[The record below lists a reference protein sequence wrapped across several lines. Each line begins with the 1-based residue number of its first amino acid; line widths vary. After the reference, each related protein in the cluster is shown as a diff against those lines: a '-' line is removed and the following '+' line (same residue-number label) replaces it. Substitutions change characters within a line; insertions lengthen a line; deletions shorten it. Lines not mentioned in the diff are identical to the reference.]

1 MKLKEE
7 SVFSEMLKGI
17 GLFSLKSVLVGIK
30 LFLAKVLYSFGSFFF
45 FGIISKIKIIKHS
58 AMQ

>member
-17 GLFSLKSVLVGIK
+17 GPFSLKSVLVGIK
-30 LFLAKVLYSFGSFFF
+30 LFLAKVLYSFGSSFLFVLF
-45 FGIISKIKIIKHS
+45 QKLK
-58 AMQ
+58 

>member
-45 FGIISKIKIIKHS
+45 LVLFQKLK
-58 AMQ
+58 

>member
-45 FGIISKIKIIKHS
+45 GIISKIKIIKHS